1 MASTRIVRQIERMIP
16 ENVVGADSDPVVRV
30 EQESAELLRGIVLE
44 GLRAYNRTYTDA
56 AISVPLAVAARAGD
70 TIIGGLVGETHW
82 QWLHVELLWVA
93 ESYRGRGL
101 GRRLLRA
108 AEDEARLRG
117 VRHAYLDTL
126 DFQARP
132 FYEREGW
139 VVFGVLEDYPPGY
152 KRFYMRKDLI
162 VVR

>member
-1 MASTRIVRQIERMIP
+1 MTP
-16 ENVVGADSDPVVRV
+16 ENVVGAASDPVVRL
-30 EQESAELLRGIVLE
+30 EPESAELLRVAVLE

-56 AISVPLAVAARAGD
+56 AISVPLAIAARAGD

-101 GRRLLRA
+101 GRTLLRA
-108 AEDEARLRG
+108 AEDEARQRG

-126 DFQARP
+126 DFQAKP
-132 FYEREGW
+132 FYEREGY
-139 VVFGVLEDYPPGY
+139 VVFGVMEDYPPGHA
-152 KRFYMRKDLI
+152 RFHMRKDLI
-162 VVR
+162 PGR